1 MQQNEVIEFSYLW
14 DGSSP
19 SWVLLHINAT
29 EEAEDPEYLIVN
41 TEERN
46 TLLIGNDDLYE
57 RVIQQ
62 MLLSGV
68 RIVSTGNGY

>member
-1 MQQNEVIEFSYLW
+1 MQQNEIAEFGYLW

-19 SWVLLHINAT
+19 SWVLLHVNVT

-41 TEERN
+41 IKERN

-68 RIVSTGNGY
+68 RIVSNGNEY